1 MNKLISSVNIRL
13 LILGV
18 MIILFLIPLS
28 MVGSLI
34 EERSL
39 SRMEAVSEVGAKWS
53 QSQTLLGPIIVIPYN
68 VRIPKSGTSQ
78 SKEKWDY
85 ITDYAYFFP
94 EDLNYEA
101 KMLTEERKR
110 GIYHIPLY
118 TNKIHLNGKFSNI
131 LVSDFPMDTTYIYW
145 EDARVMVSVSDLKG
159 LGGDLKLNWNGK
171 EKYFSP
177 GTKSNFFTTG
187 MSLPIKLDEN
197 FGTMNFVMDLSLK
210 GSEIFSIIPIG
221 KKTKVTMESNWKD
234 PSFNGNLLPV
244 DREIHDTGF
253 RSVWETS
260 YFSRSYP
267 QVIHSLDD
275 SIVNSIYNSAFGV
288 SLLIPVDH
296 YLKLERSVKYGL
308 LFLVTSFTLFFLM
321 EVFGG
326 IILHPI
332 QYILIGCAMVIFY
345 VLNLS
350 LSEHIGYLS
359 AYIISSFAV
368 TSLIGYYAM
377 HVLNNKRKGIITAI
391 YYLTLYSF
399 LYVILASE
407 DQALLL
413 GSVTLF
419 AILAL
424 VMHFTRKINWYQFG
438 LTSQNQ

>member
-1 MNKLISSVNIRL
+1 M
-13 LILGV
+13 
-18 MIILFLIPLS
+18 
-28 MVGSLI
+28 
-34 EERSL
+34 
-39 SRMEAVSEVGAKWS
+39 
-53 QSQTLLGPIIVIPYN
+53 
-68 VRIPKSGTSQ
+68 
-78 SKEKWDY
+78 
-85 ITDYAYFFP
+85 
-94 EDLNYEA
+94 
-101 KMLTEERKR
+101 
-110 GIYHIPLY
+110 
-118 TNKIHLNGKFSNI
+118 
-131 LVSDFPMDTTYIYW
+131 
-145 EDARVMVSVSDLKG
+145 
-159 LGGDLKLNWNGK
+159 
-171 EKYFSP
+171 
-177 GTKSNFFTTG
+177 
-187 MSLPIKLDEN
+187 
-197 FGTMNFVMDLSLK
+197 
-210 GSEIFSIIPIG
+210 
-221 KKTKVTMESNWKD
+221 
-234 PSFNGNLLPV
+234 
-244 DREIHDTGF
+244 
-253 RSVWETS
+253 
-260 YFSRSYP
+260 
-267 QVIHSLDD
+267 IHSLDD